1 MDVFKQTNKN
11 NIRPVIAVFSSG
23 TEFGFILGY
32 ERVIS
37 VDEKEKKNIEC
48 SDICNLTCVRKYS
61 CKRFKM

>member
-37 VDEKEKKNIEC
+37 VDEKEKKILNVVI
-48 SDICNLTCVRKYS
+48 SVI
-61 CKRFKM
+61 